1 MESRKVVTSP
11 AQEGPVKA
19 KPDDFEPQTTTSTQT
34 VDDPLQAKPPA
45 QAYSIPPK
53 DPGGEGGERH

>member
-11 AQEGPVKA
+11 AQEGPMKA

-34 VDDPLQAKPPA
+34 VDDVVQAKPPGS
-45 QAYSIPPK
+45 YSVPPK
-53 DPGGEGGERH
+53 GDGREGGERH